1 MPLPEDT
8 ILENR
13 YRIDRLLAH
22 GGMGAI
28 YRGFDRNLD
37 IPVAIKENFFQT
49 PQSIRQ
55 FEQEARILARL
66 HHPNLPR
73 VIDHFTADGQQYLV
87 MDYIEGTDLWET
99 VKSQKQPLD
108 EKQALN
114 YIIQVCDAVSY
125 LHQYNPPIIHRDIKP
140 QNIKITPNGRAML
153 VDFGIAKMTKD
164 DSRTSTGARGITP
177 GFSPP
182 EQYSGS
188 GTTTAS
194 DIYSL
199 GATLY
204 ALLTGKKP
212 PDSVSLLVNQ
222 SSFEPPDKLNARLS
236 PQVCQAILQ
245 AMRPQP
251 QERPQSVAEWQ
262 EQLQA
267 IIDEPTV
274 LREDGD
280 TDYAPTMLSSSP
292 SPPQPGSEKKSIWRR
307 RLWVW
312 VGLGLFLCVCIGLMV
327 VGGNKARA
335 TDRIAFTSDRD
346 GGQELYVRNP
356 DGAVI
361 RMTNNLSDEDDAAW
375 SPDGAKLAFAS
386 DRDGNWEIY
395 VLDETGDVQR
405 MTNHPAEDRDPA
417 WSPDGSTLAFV
428 SNRNDNW
435 DIYVLG
441 AEGLSQMTTNPADDR
456 DPVWSADGSE
466 MAFASDRYDNYEI
479 FVLDEAGALNRM
491 TNNPAEDR
499 YPVWSPN
506 GQALAFTSNRE
517 GNWDI
522 FKLGADGLVQLTDDS
537 ADDRTPVW
545 SSDSKQ
551 LVFASDRNGNWDIFR
566 INDDGAEPTNLTNNR
581 ADDTNPAWTP

>member
-1 MPLPEDT
+1 
-8 ILENR
+8 LENR

-99 VKSQKQPLD
+99 VKTQKRPLD
-108 EKQALN
+108 ENQALN
-114 YIIQVCDAVSY
+114 YMIQVCDAVSY
-125 LHQYNPPIIHRDIKP
+125 LHRYDPPIIHRDIKP

-153 VDFGIAKMTKD
+153 VDFGIAKIAKD

-188 GTTTAS
+188 GTTMAS

-222 SSFEPPDKLNARLS
+222 SSFEPPDKLNAKLS
-236 PQVCQAILQ
+236 PQVCQAILH
-245 AMRPQP
+245 AMQPQP
-251 QERPQSVAEWQ
+251 QDRPQSVAVWQ
-262 EQLQA
+262 QQLQA
-267 IIDEPTV
+267 IVDDTV
-274 LREDGD
+274 LHQEGD
-280 TDYAPTMLSSSP
+280 TDLAPTMLSSS
-292 SPPQPGSEKKSIWRR
+292 QPDPKKKPFWRR
-307 RLWVW
+307 RPWVW
-312 VGLGLFLCVCIGLMV
+312 VGLAVFFCICLSLV
-327 VGGNKARA
+327 VIGGQQSRS
-335 TDRIAFTSDRD
+335 TDRIVFTSDRD
-346 GGQELYVRNP
+346 GGRQELYVRNP

-361 RMTNNLSDEDDAAW
+361 RMTNNLSDEDDAVW
-375 SPDGAKLAFAS
+375 SPDGSKLAFAS
-386 DRDGNWEIY
+386 ERDGNWEIY
-395 VLDETGDVQR
+395 VLDEQGNVQR

-428 SNRNDNW
+428 SDRNDNW
-435 DIYVLG
+435 DIFVLG
-441 AEGLSQMTTNPADDR
+441 AEGLSQMTANPADDR
-456 DPVWSADGSE
+456 DPVWSPDGAK
-466 MAFASDRYDNYEI
+466 MAFASDRYDDYEI

-499 YPVWSPN
+499 NPVWSPN
-506 GQALAFTSNRE
+506 GQVLAFASDRE
-517 GNWDI
+517 GDWDI
-522 FKLGADGLVQLTDDS
+522 FKLGPDGLAQLTDDP
-537 ADDRTPVW
+537 ADDQGPVW
-545 SSDSKQ
+545 SADSKQ
-551 LVFASDRNGNWDIFR
+551 LAFASDRDGDWDIYMM
-566 INDDGAEPTNLTNNR
+566 NADGSEQSNLTNNR
-581 ADDTNPAWTP
+581 ADDFNPAWTP